1 MFSIVAV
8 DLETTGL
15 DPDRNEIIEIA
26 GVRFKGNR
34 VEAEWESL
42 IRPRRAIPPE
52 ITRLTGI
59 SNAMVANAP
68 MLSEVIQE
76 FADFVGHDPVLGHNV
91 QFDLG
96 FLRRKGVLL
105 DNYALDTYALAAVL
119 LPTAGRYNLGALGQ
133 LLGIPFPATHRAM
146 DDARLT
152 HAIYHNLYQLAL
164 SLPLELVAD
173 IVRMGEQLE
182 WGGGFEAVMQ
192 DRSRETIRP
201 RRARSGSLGP
211 LFDGRGAEYA
221 APVEP
226 LAEYHSLD
234 PEEVAA
240 VLEHGG
246 EFSRYF
252 PNFEFRPQQVEM
264 VKAVTEA
271 LSVGRHLLVEAG
283 TGTGK
288 SMAYLIPAAL
298 WAAENNTRV
307 VISTNTINLQDQ
319 LIHKDIPDLSNALGV
334 EVRATVL
341 KGRSNYLCPRRLEAI
356 RRRGPENAA
365 EMRVL
370 AKILVWLLE
379 AQSGDRSEINLTGPQ
394 ERAVWARLSAEDEGC
409 TSDTCYRRM
418 GGICPFYQAH
428 RAAHSAHLIV
438 VNHALLLADVATGN
452 RVLPEY
458 NYLIVDEGHHIEA
471 ATTNALSYRV
481 TETDTERLL
490 RELGGSKTGL
500 LGRSLTLT
508 QDVLPPDKY
517 AYLDRLV
524 QNATDLAFHF
534 QNLSRQFFITVNA
547 FLEDQ
552 REGRK
557 IGPYGHKERIL
568 PATRAQPA
576 WTDIEMVWEDAEA
589 NLRSLLD
596 AIEQIGQVLAEL
608 VESGLEEIEDTYSSL
623 ASLYRRLTE
632 LNDNLNGM
640 VFEPSDSVIYWAEI
654 RGNNNRLS
662 LQAAPLHIGPLMQ
675 EHLWHQKETMV
686 LTSATLTAAGEFDY
700 LRTRLYAEDAYELAL
715 GSPFDYESATLL
727 YLVNNI
733 PEPSD
738 RQAYQRALNQVLIQ
752 LCKETGGRALVL
764 FTSYAQL
771 QQTSRAISPALA
783 EADIHVFEQGTGASP
798 HALLETFRDTE
809 QAVLLGTRA
818 FWEGVDVPGDALSV
832 LVIAKLPFDVPSDPI
847 IAARSETFED
857 PFYQYAL
864 PEAILRFRQG
874 FGRLIRTQ
882 QDRGIVVILDRRVLT
897 KQYGRAFVES
907 LPECTVHVGP
917 MEDVKSKAA
926 SWLNL

>member
-8 DLETTGL
+8 DIETTGL
-15 DPDRNEIIEIA
+15 NPDRNEIIEIA
-26 GVRFKGNR
+26 AVRFNGRR

-42 IRPRRAIPPE
+42 IRPRRAIPSE

-59 SNAMVANAP
+59 SNNMVANAP

-76 FADFVGHDPVLGHNV
+76 FADFVGDDPVLGHNV

-96 FLRRKGVLL
+96 FLRQKGVLL

-146 DDARLT
+146 DDARVT

-164 SLPLELVAD
+164 NLPLDLIAD
-173 IVRMGEQLE
+173 IVRMGENLE
-182 WGGGFEAVMQ
+182 WGGGWIFESAMQ
-192 DRSRETIRP
+192 ERSRETIRP
-201 RRARSGSLGP
+201 RQVRSGSLGP
-211 LFDGRGAEYA
+211 LFDGPAEFA
-221 APVEP
+221 PPVEP
-226 LAEYHSLD
+226 LAENHQLD

-240 VLEHGG
+240 VLEYGG
-246 EFSRYF
+246 AFSRYF

-271 LSVGRHLLVEAG
+271 LSHGRHLLVEAG

-319 LIHKDIPDLSNALGV
+319 LIHKDIPDLGNALDV
-334 EVRATVL
+334 EIRTTVL
-341 KGRSNYLCPRRLEAI
+341 KGRSNYLCPRRLETF
-356 RRRGPENAA
+356 RRQGPDSPA

-370 AKILVWLLE
+370 AKVLVWLLE
-379 AQSGDRSEINLTGPQ
+379 AQSGDRSELNLNGPV
-394 ERAVWARLSAEDEGC
+394 ERAIWARLSAEDEGC
-409 TSDTCYRRM
+409 SSDTCYRRM
-418 GGICPFYQAH
+418 GGVCPFYKAH
-428 RAAHSAHLIV
+428 KAAHSAHLIV

-458 NYLIVDEGHHIEA
+458 NYLIVDEGHHIKS

-481 TETDTERLL
+481 TENDTERLL
-490 RELGGSKTGL
+490 RELGGSRTGI
-500 LGRSLTLT
+500 LGRSLNVT
-508 QDVLPPDKY
+508 QDVLPPDKF

-534 QNLSRQFFITVNA
+534 QNLSRSFFVTVAA

-552 REGRK
+552 RDGRK

-576 WTDIEMVWEDAEA
+576 WTDVEMVWEDAEA
-589 NLRSLLD
+589 NLKSLLD
-596 AIEQIGQVLAEL
+596 ALEQIGQVLSEL
-608 VESGLEEIEDTYSSL
+608 ADSGLEEIEDSYSSL
-623 ASLYRRLTE
+623 ASLYRRLFE
-632 LNDNLNGM
+632 LNENMSGM
-640 VFEPSDSVIYWAEI
+640 VFDPSPSVIYWAEI
-654 RGNNNRLS
+654 RPNNQRLS

-675 EHLWHQKETMV
+675 DHLWHQKESMI

-700 LRTRLYAEDAYELAL
+700 LRNRLYAEDAYELAL
-715 GSPFDYESATLL
+715 GSPFDYENATLL

-733 PEPSD
+733 PEPSE

-752 LCKETGGRALVL
+752 LCRETGGRALVL
-764 FTSYAQL
+764 FTSYSQL
-771 QQTSRAISPALA
+771 QQTSRAISPRSRRPISMFLNKGPGHPPIPSSRPSGIQNRLFCWGLAHFGKALTYL
-783 EADIHVFEQGTGASP
+783 EMPYPFLSSLSCRLMSP
-798 HALLETFRDTE
+798 PIRSSPPAPRLLKIRFTNM
-809 QAVLLGTRA
+809 
-818 FWEGVDVPGDALSV
+818 
-832 LVIAKLPFDVPSDPI
+832 PS
-847 IAARSETFED
+847 R
-857 PFYQYAL
+857 
-864 PEAILRFRQG
+864 RQFFA
-874 FGRLIRTQ
+874 FGRGLA
-882 QDRGIVVILDRRVLT
+882 G
-897 KQYGRAFVES
+897 
-907 LPECTVHVGP
+907 
-917 MEDVKSKAA
+917 
-926 SWLNL
+926 